1 MEEKELIQ
9 LNIQLPMA
17 ALGRLSSLL
26 ERMERLFSSTEES
39 REQGENRN
47 FDPEQFQTL
56 SAAGQAAPPAPAEP
70 HAVSPRF
77 SVVDEAP
84 SAETEVIGDLSLPGR
99 TPPRWDALPEEGAE
113 PPPLTLADI
122 VPAAAQAEVSAPLPR
137 AVGAGFSVERE
148 MPQPRGGR
156 FAMVE
161 ELTGT
166 GSAPLTAQAV
176 SAAFQRDERRYDN
189 GFPLY

>member
-1 MEEKELIQ
+1 MEDKELIQ

-47 FDPEQFQTL
+47 FDPEQYQAL
-56 SAAGQAAPPAPAEP
+56 SAAQTASPDPGEP
-70 HAVSPRF
+70 SAVSPLF
-77 SVVDEAP
+77 SAVEEAP
-84 SAETEVIGDLSLPGR
+84 SAEAEAVSALSLPGK
-99 TPPRWDALPEEGAE
+99 TPSHWNALPDEETE
-113 PPPLTLADI
+113 PPSLTLADI
-122 VPAAAQAEVSAPLPR
+122 VPTAVQAEVSAPLPR
-137 AVGAGFSVERE
+137 AVEAGFSVERE

-161 ELTGT
+161 ELTDS